1 MNMLASRF
9 MSMILSTMGS
19 GISFARSSALAI
31 GLVLVMSLSGCAVGP
46 KYQRPSAPVPTQFK
60 ESIAP
65 ATPGAG
71 TPAIAYN
78 NWWLVF
84 NDPTLDQLENEAD
97 SANQDIRIAVARVDQ
112 AEAAARY
119 SRSFLSPTL
128 SLGASLSRTREAQN
142 RPNNG
147 NTNGRAATYND
158 FQLPLFFS
166 YEIDTWGRVR
176 RSLEA
181 ARDVHQAT
189 EADLRFVRL
198 SVEAAVALDYYSLR
212 ENDAERAVLDSTIEQ
227 LQQALNV
234 MTNRFREGINS
245 ELEVK
250 QAKTLLDQTKAQAQ
264 ALDVQRSQ
272 LEHAIAVLDGRAAS
286 DFSLPKAPFSG
297 EPPAIPPGL
306 PADLLARR
314 PDIAETDRYVAAA
327 TAQIGVARTAYL
339 PHLSLTGY
347 AGFESTNTSSIF
359 NWQNFITSL
368 GAAALTPVFNG
379 GRIRADVDQ
388 AKAAYRGSLAQYE
401 KTVLTAYQEVEDQLA
416 ALRILSGEAQSE
428 NDAVDDARR
437 AEEIAMNRYKAGLVG
452 YLDVVFAE
460 TTLLSN
466 ERVATQINGQ
476 RMVAT
481 VVLVKAL
488 GGGWLGVSA
497 PPQLKPNDQTGEAS
511 TPATRVPAAPKV
523 TTMSGANQAMA
534 SPK

>member
-1 MNMLASRF
+1 MRPIKFALIGSLTARYRFRSGQSRGVA
-9 MSMILSTMGS
+9 MALGMVIL
-19 GISFARSSALAI
+19 
-31 GLVLVMSLSGCAVGP
+31 LSGCSVGP
-46 KYQRPSAPVPTQFK
+46 KYQRPTAPVPTQFK
-60 ESIAP
+60 ESNA
-65 ATPGAG
+65 AAQSAG

-84 NDPTLDQLENEAD
+84 NDPTLNQLENDAD
-97 SANQDIRIAVARVDQ
+97 TANLDIRIAVARVDQ

-119 SRSFLSPTL
+119 SRSFLFPTL
-128 SLGASLSRTREAQN
+128 SLGTSVSRNREAQN

-147 NTNGRAATYND
+147 HTNGRAATYND

-166 YEIDTWGRVR
+166 YEIDAWGRVR

-212 ENDAERAVLDSTIEQ
+212 ENDAERDVLDSTIQQ
-227 LQQALNV
+227 LQQALDV
-234 MTNRFREGINS
+234 MNNRFHSGLNS
-245 ELEVK
+245 ELEVR

-264 ALDVQRSQ
+264 ALDVQRAQ

-286 DFSLPKAPFSG
+286 DFSLPKDPFSG
-297 EPPAIPPGL
+297 LPPSIPAGL
-306 PADLLARR
+306 PSELLARR
-314 PDIAETDRYVAAA
+314 PDITEADRYVAAA
-327 TAQIGVARTAYL
+327 TAQIGVAKTAYL
-339 PHLSLTGY
+339 PQLSLTGL
-347 AGFESTNTSSIF
+347 AGFESTGIGSLFS
-359 NWQNFITSL
+359 WQNSIMSL
-368 GAAALTPVFNG
+368 GASALTPVFNG

-388 AKAAYRGSLAQYE
+388 AKARYQQSLGQYV

-428 NDAVDDARR
+428 SDAVDDAKR

-452 YLDVVFAE
+452 YLDVVFAQ

-466 ERVATQINGQ
+466 ERVATQISGQ

-497 PPQLKPNDQTGEAS
+497 PPLKPGNQTGE
-511 TPATRVPAAPKV
+511 TAT
-523 TTMSGANQAMA
+523 NQ
-534 SPK
+534 

>member
-1 MNMLASRF
+1 MLPNTRF
-9 MSMILSTMGS
+9 TPITLSSMVLSKGRLRVS
-19 GISFARSSALAI
+19 VARSSALAI
-31 GLVLVMSLSGCAVGP
+31 GLVITMAFSGCTVGP
-46 KYQRPSAPVPTQFK
+46 KYQRPTAPVPTRFK
-60 ESIAP
+60 ESGAP
-65 ATPGAG
+65 PTQGVATP
-71 TPAIAYN
+71 PIAYS

-84 NDPTLDQLENEAD
+84 NDPTLDRLEKDAD

-119 SRSFLSPTL
+119 SRSFLSPTI
-128 SLGASLSRTREAQN
+128 SLGTSVSRTREAQN

-158 FQLPLFFS
+158 FQVPLFLN
-166 YEIDTWGRVR
+166 YEIDAWGRVR

-212 ENDAERAVLDSTIEQ
+212 DNDAERAVLDSMIEE
-227 LQQALNV
+227 LQQALDV
-234 MTNRFREGINS
+234 MTNRFHSGLNS

-286 DFSLPKAPFSG
+286 DFSLPRAPFTG
-297 EPPAIPPGL
+297 EPPSIPPGL

-359 NWQNFITSL
+359 DWQNFITSL

-388 AKAAYRGSLAQYE
+388 AKANYRGSLAQYE

-428 NDAVDDARR
+428 NDAVDDAKR

-452 YLDVVFAE
+452 YLDVVFAQ

-488 GGGWLGVSA
+488 GGGWLGESA
-497 PPQLKPNDQTGEAS
+497 PPMVKPNNQTGEVAANS
-511 TPATRVPAAPKV
+511 TK
-523 TTMSGANQAMA
+523 
-534 SPK
+534 

>member
-1 MNMLASRF
+1 MNMLLTTF
-9 MSMILSTMGS
+9 ITTTLSVTRRR
-19 GISFARSSALAI
+19 ISAARSSTLAI
-31 GLVLVMSLSGCAVGP
+31 GLVMAVSLSGCAVGP
-46 KYQRPSAPVPTQFK
+46 KYQRPLAPVPTQFK
-60 ESIAP
+60 ESSAP
-65 ATPGAG
+65 AKQTAE

-84 NDPTLDQLENEAD
+84 DDPNLNQLENDAD
-97 SANQDIRIAVARVDQ
+97 SANQDIRVAVARVDQ

-128 SLGASLSRTREAQN
+128 SLGTSVSRTREAQN

-147 NTNGRAATYND
+147 NTNGRAATFND
-158 FQLPLFFS
+158 FQLPLFVN
-166 YEIDTWGRVR
+166 YEIDAWGRVR

-212 ENDAERAVLDSTIEQ
+212 ETDAERAVLDSTIEE
-227 LQQALNV
+227 LQQALDV
-234 MTNRFREGINS
+234 MTNRFHSGLNS

-264 ALDVQRSQ
+264 ALDVQRAQ
-272 LEHAIAVLDGRAAS
+272 LEHAIAVLEGRAAS
-286 DFSLPKAPFSG
+286 DSSLPKAPFDG
-297 EPPAIPPGL
+297 LPPSIPPGL
-306 PADLLARR
+306 PSDLLARR
-314 PDIAETDRYVAAA
+314 PDIAEADRYVAAA

-359 NWQNFITSL
+359 NWQNFIASL

-428 NDAVDDARR
+428 NDAVEDAKR
-437 AEEIAMNRYKAGLVG
+437 AEEIAMNRYEAGLVG
-452 YLDVVFAE
+452 YLDVVFAQ

-466 ERVATQINGQ
+466 QRVATQISGQ

-488 GGGWLGVSA
+488 GGGWLGISA
-497 PPQLKPNDQTGEAS
+497 PPQPKPSSQTGE
-511 TPATRVPAAPKV
+511 TATNTRK
-523 TTMSGANQAMA
+523 
-534 SPK
+534 

>member
-1 MNMLASRF
+1 MPLSRLV
-9 MSMILSTMGS
+9 SMTSSLSLTRLR
-19 GISFARSSALAI
+19 ISTVRSSAVAI
-31 GLVLVMSLSGCAVGP
+31 GLAMVMSLSGCAVGP
-46 KYQRPSAPVPTQFK
+46 KYRRPSAPVPPQFK
-60 ESIAP
+60 ESTVP
-65 ATPGAG
+65 ATQGAG
-71 TPAIAYN
+71 TPLIAYN

-84 NDPTLDQLENEAD
+84 NDPTLDRLEKEAD
-97 SANQDIRIAVARVDQ
+97 AANQDIRVAVARVDQ

-119 SRSFLSPTL
+119 SRSFLSPTV
-128 SLGASLSRTREAQN
+128 SLGTSLSRTREAQN

-147 NTNGRAATYND
+147 NTFGRAATFND
-158 FQLPLFFS
+158 FQVPLYFR
-166 YEIDTWGRVR
+166 YEIDAWGRVR
-176 RSLEA
+176 RSLES

-212 ENDAERAVLDSTIEQ
+212 ENDAE
-227 LQQALNV
+227 
-234 MTNRFREGINS
+234 
-245 ELEVK
+245 
-250 QAKTLLDQTKAQAQ
+250 AQ
-264 ALDVQRSQ
+264 ALDVRRAQ

-286 DFSLPKAPFSG
+286 DFSLPKAPFD
-297 EPPAIPPGL
+297 GL
-306 PADLLARR
+306 PPSIPSGLPSDLLARR
-314 PDIAETDRYVAAA
+314 PDIAEADRYVAAA

-347 AGFESTNTSSIF
+347 TGFESTNTSSIF
-359 NWQNFITSL
+359 NWQNFIASL
-368 GAAALTPVFNG
+368 GVAALTPVFNG

-388 AKAAYRGSLAQYE
+388 ARAAYRGSLAQYE

-428 NDAVDDARR
+428 DDAVDDAKR

-460 TTLLSN
+460 TTLLSS
-466 ERVATQINGQ
+466 ERVATQISGQ

-497 PPQLKPNDQTGEAS
+497 PPQLRPNNQTGE
-511 TPATRVPAAPKV
+511 TATKP
-523 TTMSGANQAMA
+523 GN
-534 SPK
+534 

>member
-1 MNMLASRF
+1 MRTTRF
-9 MSMILSTMGS
+9 MPITSTIRRLGVSTPRLSVP
-19 GISFARSSALAI
+19 AI
-31 GLVLVMSLSGCAVGP
+31 GLVMVMVLAGCSVGP

-60 ESIAP
+60 ESSAP
-65 ATPGAG
+65 AAQATE
-71 TPAIAYN
+71 TPAIGYN

-84 NDPTLDQLENEAD
+84 NDYTLNQLENDAD
-97 SANQDIRIAVARVDQ
+97 SANQDIRVAVARVDQ

-128 SLGASLSRTREAQN
+128 SLGTSVSRTREAQD

-147 NTNGRAATYND
+147 NTNGRAATFND
-158 FQLPLFFS
+158 FQLPLFFN
-166 YEIDTWGRVR
+166 YEIDAWGRLR

-198 SVEAAVALDYYSLR
+198 SVEANVALDYYSLR
-212 ENDAERAVLDSTIEQ
+212 ETDAERAVLDSTIEE
-227 LQQALNV
+227 LQQALDV
-234 MTNRFREGINS
+234 MTNRFHEGISS
-245 ELEVK
+245 ELEVE

-264 ALDVQRSQ
+264 ALDVQRAQ

-286 DFSLPKAPFSG
+286 DFSLPKAPFD
-297 EPPAIPPGL
+297 GL
-306 PADLLARR
+306 PPSIPSGLPSELLERR
-314 PDIAETDRYVAAA
+314 PDVAEADRYVAAA

-339 PHLSLTGY
+339 PQLSLTGY
-347 AGFESTNTSSIF
+347 AGFESSNTTSIF
-359 NWQNFITSL
+359 NWQNFIASL
-368 GAAALTPVFNG
+368 GAAALTPIFNG

-388 AKAAYRGSLAQYE
+388 AKASYRGSLAQYE

-428 NDAVDDARR
+428 NDAVDDAKR

-452 YLDVVFAE
+452 YLDVVFAQ

-466 ERVATQINGQ
+466 QRVATQISGQ

-497 PPQLKPNDQTGEAS
+497 PPQLKPNNPTGETAANS
-511 TPATRVPAAPKV
+511 TK
-523 TTMSGANQAMA
+523 
-534 SPK
+534 

>member
-1 MNMLASRF
+1 MLPITFVPRAL
-9 MSMILSTMGS
+9 SMARPRIST
-19 GISFARSSALAI
+19 ARSGAGAI
-31 GLVLVMSLSGCAVGP
+31 AIVMVMAVSGCAVGP
-46 KYQRPSAPVPTQFK
+46 KYQRPTAPVPTQFK
-60 ESIAP
+60 ESSAP
-65 ATPGAG
+65 ATQGAG
-71 TPAIAYN
+71 IPPIAYS

-84 NDPTLDQLENEAD
+84 NDPTLDRLEKEAD

-128 SLGASLSRTREAQN
+128 SLGTSVSRTREAQN

-147 NTNGRAATYND
+147 NTNGRAATFND

-166 YEIDTWGRVR
+166 YEIDAWGRLR

-189 EADLRFVRL
+189 EADLHFVRL

-227 LQQALNV
+227 LQQALDV

-264 ALDVQRSQ
+264 ALDVQRAQ

-286 DFSLPKAPFSG
+286 DFSLPKTAFSG
-297 EPPAIPPGL
+297 LPPSIPPGL
-306 PADLLARR
+306 PSELLARR
-314 PDIAETDRYVAAA
+314 PDIASADRLVAAT
-327 TAQIGVARTAYL
+327 TAQIGVARAAYL
-339 PHLSLTGY
+339 PQLSLTGF
-347 AGFESTNTSSIF
+347 AGFESTALGSLFS
-359 NWQNFITSL
+359 WQNGIASL
-368 GAAALTPVFNG
+368 GAAALTPLFNG
-379 GRIRADVDQ
+379 GRTRANVDQ
-388 AKAAYRGSLAQYE
+388 ATARYRESLAQYV
-401 KTVLTAYQEVEDQLA
+401 KVVLTAYQEVEDQLA

-428 NDAVDDARR
+428 SDAVDDARR
-437 AEEIAMNRYKAGLVG
+437 AEEIAMNRYKVGLVG

-466 ERVATQINGQ
+466 ERVATQISGQ

-488 GGGWLGVSA
+488 GGGWLGVPA
-497 PPQLKPNDQTGEAS
+497 PPQPKATNQTGE
-511 TPATRVPAAPKV
+511 TGIQATSLVGPK
-523 TTMSGANQAMA
+523 QEQ
-534 SPK
+534 

>member
-1 MNMLASRF
+1 MPGTKFDSITSTVMHTRLFTLRSIGMEVGLLTVLA
-9 MSMILSTMGS
+9 
-19 GISFARSSALAI
+19 
-31 GLVLVMSLSGCAVGP
+31 LSGCAVGP

-60 ESIAP
+60 ESNP
-65 ATPGAG
+65 SATQGAG
-71 TPAIAYN
+71 TPSIAYS

-84 NDPTLDQLENEAD
+84 NDPTLNHLESDAD
-97 SANQDIRIAVARVDQ
+97 SANQDIRVAVARVDQ

-119 SRSFLSPTL
+119 SRSFLSPTVG
-128 SLGASLSRTREAQN
+128 LGASASRTREAQN

-158 FQLPLFFS
+158 FQLPLSFN
-166 YEIDTWGRVR
+166 YEIDAWGRVR

-198 SVEAAVALDYYSLR
+198 SVEAAVALNYYGLR
-212 ENDAERAVLDSTIEQ
+212 ENDAERAVLDSTIEE
-227 LQQALNV
+227 LQQALEV
-234 MTNRFREGINS
+234 MTNRFHSGLNS

-250 QAKTLLDQTKAQAQ
+250 QAKTLLDQTKAQAL
-264 ALDVQRSQ
+264 ALDVQRAQ

-286 DFSLPKAPFSG
+286 DFSLPKAPFDG
-297 EPPAIPPGL
+297 LPPSIPPGL
-306 PADLLARR
+306 PSDLLARR
-314 PDIAETDRYVAAA
+314 PDIAEADRYVAAA

-339 PHLSLTGY
+339 PHLSLTGF

-359 NWQNFITSL
+359 NWQNFIASL

-388 AKAAYRGSLAQYE
+388 AQANYRGSLAQYE
-401 KTVLTAYQEVEDQLA
+401 KTVLIAYQEVEDQLA

-428 NDAVDDARR
+428 NDAVDDAKR
-437 AEEIAMNRYKAGLVG
+437 AEEIAMNRYKTGLVG
-452 YLDVVFAE
+452 YLDVVFAQAA
-460 TTLLSN
+460 LLSN
-466 ERVATQINGQ
+466 ERAATQINGQ

-488 GGGWLGVSA
+488 GGGWLGVST
-497 PPQLKPNDQTGEAS
+497 PPQL
-511 TPATRVPAAPKV
+511 
-523 TTMSGANQAMA
+523 
-534 SPK
+534 

>member
-1 MNMLASRF
+1 MLPIEF
-9 MSMILSTMGS
+9 MPATSSPARLRTLST
-19 GISFARSSALAI
+19 RSSAAAI
-31 GLVLVMSLSGCAVGP
+31 GLGMVALLSGCAVGP
-46 KYQRPSAPVPTQFK
+46 NSHRPTAPVPAQFK
-60 ESIAP
+60 ESSTPVVQGTETTPIAF
-65 ATPGAG
+65 
-71 TPAIAYN
+71 N

-84 NDPTLDQLENEAD
+84 NDPTLDRLEKDAD
-97 SANQDIRIAVARVDQ
+97 SANQDIRVAVARVDQ

-119 SRSFLSPTL
+119 SRSFLFPTV
-128 SLGASLSRTREAQN
+128 SLGTSASRTREAQN

-147 NTNGRAATYND
+147 NTNGRAATFND
-158 FQLPLFFS
+158 FQLPLFFN
-166 YEIDTWGRVR
+166 YEIDAWGRVR

-198 SVEAAVALDYYSLR
+198 SVETAVALDYYSLR

-227 LQQALNV
+227 LQQALDV
-234 MTNRFREGINS
+234 MTNRFHSGLNS

-264 ALDVQRSQ
+264 ALDVQRAQ

-286 DFSLPKAPFSG
+286 DFSLSKAPLD
-297 EPPAIPPGL
+297 GL
-306 PADLLARR
+306 PPSIPFGLPYDLLARR
-314 PDIAETDRYVAAA
+314 PDIAEADRYLAAA
-327 TAQIGVARTAYL
+327 TAQIGVAKTAYL

-347 AGFESTNTSSIF
+347 AGFESTNATTIF
-359 NWQNFITSL
+359 NWQNFIASL

-401 KTVLTAYQEVEDQLA
+401 KTVLTAYQDVEDQLA

-428 NDAVDDARR
+428 NDAVDDAKR

-452 YLDVVFAE
+452 YLDVVFAQN
-460 TTLLSN
+460 TLLSN
-466 ERVATQINGQ
+466 QRVATQISGQ

-497 PPQLKPNDQTGEAS
+497 PPQLKPNGQTGETAANS
-511 TPATRVPAAPKV
+511 TK
-523 TTMSGANQAMA
+523 
-534 SPK
+534 

>member
-1 MNMLASRF
+1 
-9 MSMILSTMGS
+9 MIQIKS
-19 GISFARSSALAI
+19 ISLTAI
-31 GLVLVMSLSGCAVGP
+31 GLVAVIALTGCAVGP

-60 ESIAP
+60 ESAEQP
-65 ATPGAG
+65 AQTST

-84 NDPTLDQLENEAD
+84 NDPTLNQLENDAD
-97 SANQDIRIAVARVDQ
+97 SANQDIRVAVARVDE

-119 SRSFLSPTL
+119 ARSFMSPTL
-128 SLGASLSRTREAQN
+128 SLGTSVSRTREAQN

-147 NTNGRAATYND
+147 NTGGRAATFND
-158 FQLPLFFS
+158 FQIPLFFS
-166 YEIDTWGRVR
+166 YEIDAWGRVR

-198 SVEAAVALDYYSLR
+198 SVEAAVALDYYGLR
-212 ENDAERAVLDSTIEQ
+212 ENDAERAVLDSTIQE
-227 LQQALNV
+227 LQQALDV
-234 MTNRFREGINS
+234 VTNRFHSGLNS

-264 ALDVQRSQ
+264 ALDVQRAQ

-286 DFSLPKAPFSG
+286 DFSLPKAPFTG
-297 EPPAIPPGL
+297 LPPSIPPGL
-306 PADLLARR
+306 PSDLLARR
-314 PDIAETDRYVAAA
+314 SDIAEADRYVAAA

-339 PHLSLTGY
+339 PQLSLTGY
-347 AGFESTNTSSIF
+347 AGFESTAIGSLF
-359 NWQNFITSL
+359 NWQNSIVSL

-388 AKAAYRGSLAQYE
+388 AKARYRESLGQYV

-416 ALRILSGEAQSE
+416 ALRILSGEAQSQS
-428 NDAVDDARR
+428 DAVDAAKR

-466 ERVATQINGQ
+466 ERVATQISGQ

-497 PPQLKPNDQTGEAS
+497 APQLNQTGETA
-511 TPATRVPAAPKV
+511 V
-523 TTMSGANQAMA
+523 NQT
-534 SPK
+534 K

>member
-1 MNMLASRF
+1 MRTTRF
-9 MSMILSTMGS
+9 MPITSAMRRLGVSTPRLSVP
-19 GISFARSSALAI
+19 AI
-31 GLVLVMSLSGCAVGP
+31 GLVMVMVLAGCSVGP
-46 KYQRPSAPVPTQFK
+46 KYQRPTAPVPTQFK
-60 ESIAP
+60 ESGAP
-65 ATPGAG
+65 ASQATG
-71 TPAIAYN
+71 TPSIAYN

-84 NDPTLDQLENEAD
+84 NDSTLNQLEKDAD
-97 SANQDIRIAVARVDQ
+97 SANQDIRVAVARVDQ

-128 SLGASLSRTREAQN
+128 SLGASVSRTREAQD

-147 NTNGRAATYND
+147 NTNGRAATFND
-158 FQLPLFFS
+158 FQLPLFFN
-166 YEIDTWGRVR
+166 YEIDAWGRLR

-212 ENDAERAVLDSTIEQ
+212 ENDAERAVLDSTIGE
-227 LQQALNV
+227 LQQALDV
-234 MTNRFREGINS
+234 MTNRFHEGISS

-264 ALDVQRSQ
+264 ALDVQRAQ

-286 DFSLPKAPFSG
+286 DFSLPKAPFD
-297 EPPAIPPGL
+297 GL
-306 PADLLARR
+306 PPSIPFGLPSELLERR
-314 PDIAETDRYVAAA
+314 PDVAEADRYVAAA

-339 PHLSLTGY
+339 PQLSLTGY
-347 AGFESTNTSSIF
+347 AGFESSNTTSIF
-359 NWQNFITSL
+359 NWQNFIASL
-368 GAAALTPVFNG
+368 GAAALTPIFNG

-388 AKAAYRGSLAQYE
+388 AKASYRGSLAQYE

-428 NDAVDDARR
+428 NDAVDDAKR

-452 YLDVVFAE
+452 YLDVVFAQ

-466 ERVATQINGQ
+466 QRVATQISGQ

-497 PPQLKPNDQTGEAS
+497 PPRLNPI
-511 TPATRVPAAPKV
+511 TRPEKQQQIQQ
-523 TTMSGANQAMA
+523 N
-534 SPK
+534 K

>member
-1 MNMLASRF
+1 MLTKITPSITRF
-9 MSMILSTMGS
+9 R
-19 GISFARSSALAI
+19 ISATGLCAAAI
-31 GLVLVMSLSGCAVGP
+31 GLVVLVSLAGCAVGP
-46 KYQRPSAPVPTQFK
+46 KYQRPSAPVPAQFK
-60 ESIAP
+60 ESTAPETQGTETPSIAF
-65 ATPGAG
+65 
-71 TPAIAYN
+71 N

-84 NDPTLDQLENEAD
+84 DDPTLDQLENDAD
-97 SANQDIRIAVARVDQ
+97 SANQDIRVAVARVDQ

-119 SRSFLSPTL
+119 AHSFLSPTL
-128 SLGASLSRTREAQN
+128 SLGTSLSRTREAQN

-147 NTNGRAATYND
+147 NTGGRAATFND
-158 FQLPLFFS
+158 FQLPLFFN
-166 YEIDTWGRVR
+166 YEIDAWGRVR

-189 EADLRFVRL
+189 EADLHFVRL

-212 ENDAERAVLDSTIEQ
+212 ENDAERALLDSTIEE
-227 LQQALNV
+227 LQQALDV
-234 MTNRFREGINS
+234 TTNRFHSGLNS
-245 ELEVK
+245 ELEVQ

-286 DFSLPKAPFSG
+286 DFSLPKAPFAG
-297 EPPAIPPGL
+297 VPPSIPAGL
-306 PADLLARR
+306 PSDLLARR
-314 PDIAETDRYVAAA
+314 PDIAEADRYVAAA

-339 PHLSLTGY
+339 PQLSLTGF
-347 AGFESTNTSSIF
+347 AGFESTAIGSLF
-359 NWQNFITSL
+359 NWQNTIASL

-388 AKAAYRGSLAQYE
+388 ARANYRQSLAQYV
-401 KTVLTAYQEVEDQLA
+401 KTVLTSYQEVEDQLA

-428 NDAVDDARR
+428 SEAVDAAKR
-437 AEEIAMNRYKAGLVG
+437 AEEIAMNRYKEGLVG

-466 ERVATQINGQ
+466 ERVATQISGQ

-497 PPQLKPNDQTGEAS
+497 PPQLKSNVQTGETAVNP
-511 TPATRVPAAPKV
+511 TK
-523 TTMSGANQAMA
+523 
-534 SPK
+534 

>member
-1 MNMLASRF
+1 MFRTRF
-9 MSMILSTMGS
+9 VSTNLGMARHR
-19 GISFARSSALAI
+19 ISVARSSAVAI
-31 GLVLVMSLSGCAVGP
+31 GMVMAMSLPGCTVGP
-46 KYQRPSAPVPTQFK
+46 KYQRPTAPVPAQFK
-60 ESIAP
+60 ESNAP
-65 ATPGAG
+65 ATHGAG
-71 TPAIAYN
+71 TSAIAYN

-84 NDPTLDQLENEAD
+84 NDSTLDQLESEAD

-119 SRSFLSPTL
+119 ARSFLSPTL
-128 SLGASLSRTREAQN
+128 SLGTSVSRTREAQN

-147 NTNGRAATYND
+147 NTGGRAATFND

-166 YEIDTWGRVR
+166 YEIDAWGRVR
-176 RSLEA
+176 RSLES

-212 ENDAERAVLDSTIEQ
+212 ENDAERSVLDSTIQQ
-227 LQQALNV
+227 LQQALDV
-234 MTNRFREGINS
+234 ITNRFKKGLNS

-286 DFSLPKAPFSG
+286 AFSLPKAPFSG
-297 EPPAIPPGL
+297 LPPSIPPGL

-314 PDIAETDRYVAAA
+314 PDISEADRYVAAA
-327 TAQIGVARTAYL
+327 TAQIGVARAAYL
-339 PHLSLTGY
+339 PRLSLTGF
-347 AGFESTNTSSIF
+347 AGFESTATGGLFS
-359 NWQNFITSL
+359 WQNGIASL
-368 GAAALTPVFNG
+368 GATALTPLFNR
-379 GRIRADVDQ
+379 GRVRADVDQ
-388 AKAAYRGSLAQYE
+388 ARAKYRESLAQYA

-428 NDAVDDARR
+428 SDAVDDAKQ
-437 AEEIAMNRYKAGLVG
+437 AEEIAVNRYQAGLVG

-466 ERVATQINGQ
+466 ERVATQIRGQ
-476 RMVAT
+476 RMIAT

-497 PPQLKPNDQTGEAS
+497 PSQLKPNSQAGE
-511 TPATRVPAAPKV
+511 TATNSAK
-523 TTMSGANQAMA
+523 
-534 SPK
+534 

>member
-1 MNMLASRF
+1 MRPITFAPIGSVMTQYRFRSGQSRGVA
-9 MSMILSTMGS
+9 MALGMVIL
-19 GISFARSSALAI
+19 
-31 GLVLVMSLSGCAVGP
+31 LSGCSVGP
-46 KYQRPSAPVPTQFK
+46 KYQRPTAPVPTQFK
-60 ESIAP
+60 ESNA
-65 ATPGAG
+65 AAQSAG

-84 NDPTLDQLENEAD
+84 NDPTLNQLENDAD
-97 SANQDIRIAVARVDQ
+97 TANLDIRIAVARVDQ

-119 SRSFLSPTL
+119 SRSFLFPTL
-128 SLGASLSRTREAQN
+128 SLGTSVSRNREAQN

-166 YEIDTWGRVR
+166 YEIDAWGRVR

-212 ENDAERAVLDSTIEQ
+212 ENDAERDVLDSTIQQ
-227 LQQALNV
+227 LQQALDV
-234 MTNRFREGINS
+234 MNNRFHSGLNS
-245 ELEVK
+245 ELEVR

-264 ALDVQRSQ
+264 ALDVQRAQ

-297 EPPAIPPGL
+297 LPPSIPAGL
-306 PADLLARR
+306 PSELLARR
-314 PDIAETDRYVAAA
+314 PDITEADRYVAAA
-327 TAQIGVARTAYL
+327 TAQIGVAKTAYL
-339 PHLSLTGY
+339 PQLSLTGL
-347 AGFESTNTSSIF
+347 AGFESTGIGSLFS
-359 NWQNFITSL
+359 WQNSIMSL
-368 GAAALTPVFNG
+368 GASALTPVFNG

-388 AKAAYRGSLAQYE
+388 AKARYQQSLGQYV

-428 NDAVDDARR
+428 SDAVDDAKR

-452 YLDVVFAE
+452 YLDVVFAQ

-466 ERVATQINGQ
+466 ERVATQISGQ

-497 PPQLKPNDQTGEAS
+497 PPLKPGNQTGE
-511 TPATRVPAAPKV
+511 TAT
-523 TTMSGANQAMA
+523 NQ
-534 SPK
+534 

>member
-1 MNMLASRF
+1 MIPNRF
-9 MSMILSTMGS
+9 MSMTLSKTRRRAS
-19 GISFARSSALAI
+19 AARSSAAAI
-31 GLVLVMSLSGCAVGP
+31 GFVMAMSLSGCAVGP

-60 ESIAP
+60 ESSAP
-65 ATPGAG
+65 ATQETG
-71 TPAIAYN
+71 TPSIAYN

-84 NDPTLDQLENEAD
+84 NDSTLNQLENDAD
-97 SANQDIRIAVARVDQ
+97 SANQEIRVGVARVDQ

-128 SLGASLSRTREAQN
+128 SLGTSASRTREAQN

-147 NTNGRAATYND
+147 NTFGRAATFND
-158 FQLPLFFS
+158 FQLPLFFN
-166 YEIDTWGRVR
+166 YEIDAWGRVR
-176 RSLEA
+176 RSLES

-212 ENDAERAVLDSTIEQ
+212 ENDAERAVLDSMIEQ
-227 LQQALNV
+227 LQQALDV
-234 MTNRFREGINS
+234 MTNRFHEGISS

-264 ALDVQRSQ
+264 ALDVQRAQ

-286 DFSLPKAPFSG
+286 DFSLPKSPYD
-297 EPPAIPPGL
+297 GL
-306 PADLLARR
+306 PPSLPSSLPSDLLARR
-314 PDIAETDRYVAAA
+314 PDIAEADRYVAAA

-359 NWQNFITSL
+359 DWQNFIASL

-428 NDAVDDARR
+428 NDAVDDAKR

-452 YLDVVFAE
+452 YLDVVFAQ

-466 ERVATQINGQ
+466 ERVATQISGQ

-497 PPQLKPNDQTGEAS
+497 PPQLKANNQTGEAAANS
-511 TPATRVPAAPKV
+511 TK
-523 TTMSGANQAMA
+523 
-534 SPK
+534 